1 MSIKPVLKQ
10 AISRHRSKCL
20 FCGFKSY
27 RDNMFLVYRAKP
39 SQLQHTGRYCCDKCL
54 DVHAEKIKRLI
65 GFI

>member
-1 MSIKPVLKQ
+1 
-10 AISRHRSKCL
+10 
-20 FCGFKSY
+20 
-27 RDNMFLVYRAKP
+27 MFLVYRAKP